1 MVQIKVCNVMSL
13 TLMVGTI
20 PLSLRRLK
28 EELNSTVQIKVGNV
42 MSLTLMV
49 GTITLSLRRLKEELN
64 STVQIKLGNMISDG
78 WYDNPVTEKVEGG
91 AELHGSDQGM

>member
-13 TLMVGTI
+13 TLMI
-20 PLSLRRLK
+20 
-28 EELNSTVQIKVGNV
+28 
-42 MSLTLMV
+42 

-78 WYDNPVTEKVEGG
+78 WYDTPVTEKVEGG